1 MRMRVWALVLLVVA
15 IVGAWLGAMMQ
26 MDPGYLLVAWRQTTI
41 EMSLWVGL
49 VLVIVLYIGL
59 YFALRV
65 VFSLNAPWQFMARW
79 SAEGKLRRAQLQTRQ
94 GLLALSNGQYSRAV
108 EKLAGLVE
116 ETSQPLVVIPALAA
130 AEARMGRFETAQ
142 KRLQAL
148 HKTMPEAGA
157 LVGLAQARIYIQQG
171 DAEAALL
178 PLQKITSQDKQHSQ
192 ANELLLELLQGLQR
206 WLDVIDLLQNIAGA
220 KQMPEAV
227 MAQQQQKAYAQAFS
241 QVTTH
246 DQALEQLQQLWRKA
260 PAAVKNSS
268 VCRLALVQAMH
279 QAEGN
284 PAKRTAEFIE
294 NSLKQE
300 WDDGLVLEFAHLPMS
315 AGADVEKA
323 LQKAEAWQ
331 SQAKDSAA
339 LQLTLGRLCRRL
351 ELWGKARDYLQSSI
365 RLQASKEAHAELAR
379 LEQQLGHLD
388 AALEHYRAA
397 SIF

>member
-1 MRMRVWALVLLVVA
+1 MRAWAVLLLVMA

-49 VLVIVLYIGL
+49 VLVLVLYVGL
-59 YFALRV
+59 YFGLRLL
-65 VFSLNAPWQFMARW
+65 FSLTAPWQFMARW

-108 EKLAGLVE
+108 EKLSGLVE
-116 ETSQPLVVIPALAA
+116 TTSQPLVVIPALAE
-130 AEARMGRFETAQ
+130 AEARMGRFDKAQ

-148 HKTMPEAGA
+148 LNAMPEAGA

-171 DAEAALL
+171 DAEAALV
-178 PLQKITSQDKQHSQ
+178 PLQKITAQDKQHSQ

-206 WLDVIDLLQNIAGA
+206 WLDVIDLLQVVAGA

-241 QVTTH
+241 QSLSH
-246 DQALEQLQQLWRKA
+246 DQALPQLQQLWRKA
-260 PAAVKNSS
+260 PAAVQKSS
-268 VCRLALVQAMH
+268 ACRLALVQAMH
-279 QAEGN
+279 KAEGN
-284 PAKRTAEFIE
+284 PAKRTAEFIAS
-294 NSLKQE
+294 SLQQE
-300 WDDGLVLEFAHLPMS
+300 WDDGLVLEFAHLPMTDT
-315 AGADVEKA
+315 ADVEKA
-323 LQKAEAWQ
+323 LGKAEAWQ

-365 RLQASKEAHAELAR
+365 RMQASKEAHAELAR
-379 LEQQLGHLD
+379 LEQHLGHLD
-388 AALEHYRAA
+388 TALEHYRAA